1 MGEEGTARGPRRAV
15 PDKRFRRTHS
25 GLAIDCQRGRRA
37 AEALR
42 VRSSNGGW
50 SEGRERQHFAI
61 GDIAQVGHDAGDAA
75 VGGERGIPC
84 RTNLV
89 SSDIG

>member
-1 MGEEGTARGPRRAV
+1 V
-15 PDKRFRRTHS
+15 FRVSDRLS
-25 GLAIDCQRGRRA
+25 AGRRA
-37 AEALR
+37 TGAPCAG
-42 VRSSNGGW
+42 SSNGGW
-50 SEGRERQHFAI
+50 SEGRERQYFAT

-84 RTNLV
+84 RTSLV